1 MFHGS
6 YRSHVYDNYYKEV
19 LIKVTRLKIIYSIID
34 FSEKSDE
41 YFTLINVGL
50 MKIHRGW
57 K

>member
-1 MFHGS
+1 LLEFKQNRTFFKGL
-6 YRSHVYDNYYKEV
+6 EV
-19 LIKVTRLKIIYSIID
+19 LIKVTHLIIIYSIID

-41 YFTLINVGL
+41 YFALINIEL